1 MLAWE
6 TLVSLEFPHLTKQ
19 TKMISRRTFLG
30 AASAVAA
37 TGFLTQSPNSVFAQ
51 AQGTAR
57 TFPSEIFKARIAGAP
72 TDELCAT
79 WKAAGF
85 DGMEVNNWDIPV
97 EQARANRL
105 IAEKHG
111 IAVHSVMRGWANF
124 NQPNNYEA
132 DVESVKRA
140 LRVASAYGADAILLV
155 PCRVGGMQMPEPWD
169 FDIDFEPQTLKVKT
183 VAAGDNAPY
192 ADYIA
197 AHNVATESSIRA
209 IESLIPTAA
218 KEGVRILFENVWNN
232 LWSTPKFFAAF
243 CKYFD
248 HPWVGCYF
256 DLGNHVKYAQCEE
269 WIKELDNSIVKL
281 HIKGFKVNEV
291 RGKLGGGP
299 GNWSRIDQASIDWK
313 SVRKLLAERRYNGW
327 LTVEE
332 GNPAKADDNALYS
345 TILDEI
351 IAI

>member
-1 MLAWE
+1 
-6 TLVSLEFPHLTKQ
+6 
-19 TKMISRRTFLG
+19 MISRRTFLG
-30 AASAVAA
+30 ATSVAVA
-37 TGFLTQSPNSVFAQ
+37 TGLLSQSQNTVLAQ
-51 AQGTAR
+51 AQGTTRAC
-57 TFPSEIFKARIAGAP
+57 PSEIFKARIAGAP
-72 TDELCAT
+72 NDENCAT
-79 WKAAGF
+79 WKTAGF
-85 DGMEVNNWDIPV
+85 DGIEVTNWDIPI

-111 IAVHSVMRGWANF
+111 ISVHSVMRGWTNF
-124 NQPNNYEA
+124 NQPNNYDA
-132 DVESVKRA
+132 DIESVKRA
-140 LRVASAYGADAILLV
+140 LRVASAYGADGVLLV
-155 PCRVGGMQMPEPWD
+155 PCRIGGGNMKMPEPWD
-169 FDIDFEPQTLKVKT
+169 FDVDFDPQTLKIKT

-218 KEGVRILFENVWNN
+218 REGVRILIENVWNN

-256 DLGNHVKYAQCEE
+256 DLGNQVKYARCEE

-299 GNWSRIDQASIDWK
+299 GDWTAIDEASIDWK
-313 SVRKLLAERRYNGW
+313 SVRKLLAEKRYSGW
-327 LTVEE
+327 MSIEE
-332 GNPAKADDNALYS
+332 GNRTDEQYS
-345 TILDEI
+345 KILDGI
-351 IAI
+351 IAM